1 MFSYI
6 DESLMGKVAFFQLIL
21 PANIKILMK
30 TIIKNEKQAI
40 EALIR
45 ECDTCYVGM
54 ADTDGT
60 PYVIPMN
67 FGYEDNVIYLHSAPE
82 GRSISILE
90 RNPKVCLTF
99 CSSMKLAYQNEQV
112 ACSYRIKGASV
123 IAEGQ
128 VVFEEDFD
136 EKVKAL
142 DIIMRQYTQRPFT
155 YGAPAIRNVKIWKVA
170 IESVCRKDFGV
181 PYREA

>member
-6 DESLMGKVAFFQLIL
+6 DESALGKVAFFRLIL
-21 PANIKILMK
+21 PTNIKILMK
-30 TIIKNEKQAI
+30 TVTRNEKQAI
-40 EALIR
+40 EALIS

-82 GRSISILE
+82 GRSISILG

-99 CSSMKLAYQNEQV
+99 CSNMRLAYQNEQV

-123 IAEGQ
+123 IAEGR

-136 EKVKAL
+136 GKVKAL
-142 DIIMRQYTQRPFT
+142 DIIMRQYTERPFT
-155 YGAPAIRNVKIWKVA
+155 YGAPAVRNVKIWKVA

>member
-6 DESLMGKVAFFQLIL
+6 DESVLGKVAFFQLFL
-21 PANIKILMK
+21 PANIKMLMK
-30 TIIKNEKQAI
+30 TVTRNERQAI

-67 FGYEDNVIYLHSAPE
+67 FGYENDIIYLHSAPE
-82 GRSISILE
+82 GRALSILE

-112 ACSYRIKGASV
+112 A
-123 IAEGQ
+123 
-128 VVFEEDFD
+128 
-136 EKVKAL
+136 
-142 DIIMRQYTQRPFT
+142 
-155 YGAPAIRNVKIWKVA
+155 
-170 IESVCRKDFGV
+170 
-181 PYREA
+181 

>member
-1 MFSYI
+1 
-6 DESLMGKVAFFQLIL
+6 
-21 PANIKILMK
+21 
-30 TIIKNEKQAI
+30 
-40 EALIR
+40 
-45 ECDTCYVGM
+45 
-54 ADTDGT
+54 
-60 PYVIPMN
+60 
-67 FGYEDNVIYLHSAPE
+67 
-82 GRSISILE
+82 
-90 RNPKVCLTF
+90 
-99 CSSMKLAYQNEQV
+99 MKLAYQNEQV

-155 YGAPAIRNVKIWKVA
+155 YGAPSVRNVKIWKVA

>member
-1 MFSYI
+1 
-6 DESLMGKVAFFQLIL
+6 MGKVAFFQLIL

-45 ECDTCYVGM
+45 KCDTCYVGM

-112 ACSYRIKGASV
+112 ACSYRIKGA
-123 IAEGQ
+123 
-128 VVFEEDFD
+128 
-136 EKVKAL
+136 
-142 DIIMRQYTQRPFT
+142 TQRPFT
-155 YGAPAIRNVKIWKVA
+155 YGAPAVRNVKIWKVA

>member
-155 YGAPAIRNVKIWKVA
+155 YGAPAVRNVKIWEVKVEK
-170 IESVCRKDFGV
+170 ISCRSFGLR
-181 PYREA
+181 PSEL